1 MNTLFFLVY
10 NILYPV
16 FLFFVFFLSIFNKK
30 IRAGLIGRFESI
42 RILNKY
48 FNQDN
53 IKSNIYWFHC
63 SSYGEYLQVEQIIN
77 GLKKKDNNSIILLSF
92 FSPSGFVNCKN
103 DNVDCK
109 IYLPFDFLWTIK
121 TAIEI
126 VRPYAII
133 LANNDIWYNFL
144 NVSQSKNIKTYLIGA
159 ESKRFHKNIF
169 STAYYIYKP
178 IYFSFSKIF
187 AVDENDQKDI
197 FNYLKNKSLSEIPIT
212 GNPRFD
218 QVIQRSK
225 KQHERG
231 KIDISKRQDIL
242 LMASMHKE
250 DRNMILAQLIKYL
263 KNTNIQVYWISH
275 EPNSQ
280 ENKYLSNIFNRNNL
294 STEVIDSINSIG
306 QIDSRIVIIN
316 AVGVLADLYWNT
328 KIAYIGGGFSSGV
341 HNLMEPAVA
350 GVPMIFGPRYKK
362 FKEAIEIVSQNAGH
376 SISKSIDFNNFLDFY
391 FNSEENLTS
400 SSESARNIIL
410 NHSGASV
417 KILNYLNP
425 QQQTARDE

>member
-1 MNTLFFLVY
+1 MNTLFFVVY

-30 IRAGLIGRFESI
+30 IRVGLAGRFESI
-42 RILNKY
+42 HILNKY
-48 FNQDN
+48 FNQNN

-77 GLKKKDNNSIILLSF
+77 GLKKKDNNCIILLSF

-121 TAIEI
+121 KAIKI
-126 VRPYAII
+126 VSPNAIV

-144 NVSQSKNIKTYLIGA
+144 NVSQSMNIKTYLIGA
-159 ESKRFHKNIF
+159 ESKRFYKNKF
-169 STAYYIYKP
+169 SAAYYFYKP

-197 FNYLKNKSLSEIPIT
+197 FNYLKNKTISEIPIT

-231 KIDISKRQDIL
+231 KIDISKRADIL

-280 ENKYLSNIFNRNNL
+280 ENKYLSNIFNRNSL
-294 STEVIDSINSIG
+294 STEVIDSIQSIG

-316 AVGVLADLYWNT
+316 AVGVLADLYWTT
-328 KIAYIGGGFSSGV
+328 KVAYIGGGFSSGV

-362 FKEAIEIVSQNAGH
+362 FKEAVEIVSQNAGR
-376 SISKSIDFNNFLDFY
+376 SISKSIDFNKFLDFY
-391 FNSEENLTS
+391 FNSKENLTHS
-400 SSESARNIIL
+400 SKSARNIIL
-410 NHSGASV
+410 NHFGASV
-417 KILNYLNP
+417 KILNHLNS
-425 QQQTARDE
+425 

>member
-1 MNTLFFLVY
+1 MNTLFFVAY
-10 NILYPV
+10 NILLYPV
-16 FLFFVFFLSIFNKK
+16 FLFLMFFLSIFNKK

-42 RILNKY
+42 HILNRY
-48 FNQDN
+48 FNQN
-53 IKSNIYWFHC
+53 IIKSTIYWFHC
-63 SSYGEYLQVEQIIN
+63 SSYGEYLQVYQVIG
-77 GLKKKDNNSIILLSF
+77 GLKDKDNNCIILLSF

-126 VRPYAII
+126 VSPDAII

-159 ESKRFHKNIF
+159 ESKRFHKNIL
-169 STAYYIYKP
+169 SVAYYIYKP

-187 AVDENDQKDI
+187 AVDENDQKDLL
-197 FNYLKNKSLSEIPIT
+197 NYLVNKSISEIPVT

-225 KQHERG
+225 MQHELN
-231 KIDISKRQDIL
+231 KINISKRKDIL

-263 KNTNIQVYWISH
+263 KSTNIQVYWISH

-280 ENKYLSNIFNRNNL
+280 ENKYLNNIFNRNNL
-294 STEVIDSINSIG
+294 SSRVIDSIENIG

-316 AVGVLADLYWNT
+316 AVGVLADLYCIT
-328 KIAYIGGGFSSGV
+328 KVAYVGGGFSSGV

-362 FKEAIEIVSQNAGH
+362 FKEAVEIVNQNAGS
-376 SISKSIDFNNFLDFY
+376 SISKSKDFNNFLDFY
-391 FNSEENLTS
+391 FNSEKNLTH

-410 NHSGASV
+410 KHSGASV
-417 KILNYLNP
+417 KILNYINS
-425 QQQTARDE
+425 

>member
-1 MNTLFFLVY
+1 MNTLFFVVY

-30 IRAGLIGRFESI
+30 IRVGLAGRFESI
-42 RILNKY
+42 HILNKY
-48 FNQDN
+48 FNQNN

-77 GLKKKDNNSIILLSF
+77 GLKKKENNCIILLSF

-109 IYLPFDFLWTIK
+109 TYLPFDFLWTIK
-121 TAIEI
+121 KAIKI
-126 VRPYAII
+126 VSPNAII

-159 ESKRFHKNIF
+159 ESKQFHKNIF
-169 STAYYIYKP
+169 SPAYYIYKP

-197 FNYLKNKSLSEIPIT
+197 FNYLKDKTISEIPIT

-225 KQHERG
+225 KQHEHD
-231 KIDISKRQDIL
+231 KIDISKRADIL

-280 ENKYLSNIFNRNNL
+280 ENKYLCNIFNRNSL
-294 STEVIDSINSIG
+294 STEVIDSIQSIG

-316 AVGVLADLYWNT
+316 AVGVLADLYWTT
-328 KIAYIGGGFSSGV
+328 KVAYVGGGFSSGV

-362 FKEAIEIVSQNAGH
+362 FKEAVEIVSQNAGR
-376 SISKSIDFNNFLDFY
+376 SISKSMDFNNFLNFY
-391 FNSEENLTS
+391 FNSEENLTH

-410 NHSGASV
+410 NHSGASAR
-417 KILNYLNP
+417 ILNHLNS
-425 QQQTARDE
+425 

>member
-1 MNTLFFLVY
+1 MNTLFFVVY

-30 IRAGLIGRFESI
+30 IRVGLAGRFESI
-42 RILNKY
+42 HILNKY
-48 FNQDN
+48 FNQNN

-77 GLKKKDNNSIILLSF
+77 GLKKKENNCIILLSF

-121 TAIEI
+121 KAIKI
-126 VRPYAII
+126 VSPNAII

-159 ESKRFHKNIF
+159 ESKQFHKNKF

-197 FNYLKNKSLSEIPIT
+197 FNYLKNKTISEIPIT

-225 KQHERG
+225 KQHERD
-231 KIDISKRQDIL
+231 KIDISKRADIL

-280 ENKYLSNIFNRNNL
+280 ENKYLSNIFNRNSL
-294 STEVIDSINSIG
+294 STKVIDSIQSIG

-316 AVGVLADLYWNT
+316 AVGVLADLYWTT
-328 KIAYIGGGFSSGV
+328 KVAYVGGGFSSGV

-362 FKEAIEIVSQNAGH
+362 FKEAVEIVSQNAGR
-376 SISKSIDFNNFLDFY
+376 SISKSIDFNKFLDFY
-391 FNSEENLTS
+391 FNSEENLTHS
-400 SSESARNIIL
+400 SKSARNIIL

-417 KILNYLNP
+417 KILNHLNS
-425 QQQTARDE
+425 

>member
-1 MNTLFFLVY
+1 MNTLFFVVY

-30 IRAGLIGRFESI
+30 IRVGLAGRFESI
-42 RILNKY
+42 HILNKY
-48 FNQDN
+48 FNQNN

-121 TAIEI
+121 KAIKI
-126 VRPYAII
+126 VSPNAIV

-144 NVSQSKNIKTYLIGA
+144 NVSQSMNIKTYLIGA
-159 ESKRFHKNIF
+159 ESKRFYKNKF
-169 STAYYIYKP
+169 SAAYYFYKP

-197 FNYLKNKSLSEIPIT
+197 FNYLKNKTISEIPIT

-225 KQHERG
+225 KQHERD
-231 KIDISKRQDIL
+231 KIDISKRADIL

-280 ENKYLSNIFNRNNL
+280 ENKYLSNIFNRNSL
-294 STEVIDSINSIG
+294 STEVIDSIQSIG
-306 QIDSRIVIIN
+306 QIDSRVVIIN
-316 AVGVLADLYWNT
+316 AVGVLADLYWTT
-328 KIAYIGGGFSSGV
+328 KVAYVGGGFSSGV

-362 FKEAIEIVSQNAGH
+362 FKEAVEIVSQNAGR
-376 SISKSIDFNNFLDFY
+376 SISKSIDFNKFLDFY
-391 FNSEENLTS
+391 FNSEENLTHS
-400 SSESARNIIL
+400 SKSARNIIL

-417 KILNYLNP
+417 KILNHLNS
-425 QQQTARDE
+425 

>member
-1 MNTLFFLVY
+1 MNTLFFVVY

-30 IRAGLIGRFESI
+30 IRVGLAGRFESI
-42 RILNKY
+42 HILNKY

-77 GLKKKDNNSIILLSF
+77 GLKKKENNCIILLSF

-121 TAIEI
+121 KAIKI
-126 VRPYAII
+126 VSPNAIV

-144 NVSQSKNIKTYLIGA
+144 NVSQAMNIKTYLIGA
-159 ESKRFHKNIF
+159 ESKRFYKNKF
-169 STAYYIYKP
+169 SAAYYFYKP

-197 FNYLKNKSLSEIPIT
+197 FNYLKNKTISEIPIT

-231 KIDISKRQDIL
+231 KIDISKRADIL

-280 ENKYLSNIFNRNNL
+280 ENKYLCNIFNRNSL
-294 STEVIDSINSIG
+294 STEVIDSIQSIG

-316 AVGVLADLYWNT
+316 AVGVLADLYWTT
-328 KIAYIGGGFSSGV
+328 KVAYIGGGFSSGV

-362 FKEAIEIVSQNAGH
+362 FKEAVEIVSQNAGR
-376 SISKSIDFNNFLDFY
+376 SISKSIDFNKFLDFY
-391 FNSEENLTS
+391 FNSKENLTHS
-400 SSESARNIIL
+400 SKSARNIIL

-417 KILNYLNP
+417 KILNHLNS
-425 QQQTARDE
+425 

>member
-1 MNTLFFLVY
+1 MNTLFFVVY

-30 IRAGLIGRFESI
+30 IRVGLAGRFESI
-42 RILNKY
+42 HILNKY
-48 FNQDN
+48 FNQNN

-121 TAIEI
+121 KAIKI
-126 VRPYAII
+126 VSPNAIV

-144 NVSQSKNIKTYLIGA
+144 NVSQSMNIKTYLIGA
-159 ESKRFHKNIF
+159 ESKRFYKNKF
-169 STAYYIYKP
+169 SAAYYFYKP

-197 FNYLKNKSLSEIPIT
+197 FNYLNNKSISEIPIT

-225 KQHERG
+225 KQHERD
-231 KIDISKRQDIL
+231 KIDISKRADIL

-280 ENKYLSNIFNRNNL
+280 ENKYLSNIFNRNSL
-294 STEVIDSINSIG
+294 STEVIDSIQSIG

-316 AVGVLADLYWNT
+316 AVGVLADLYWTT
-328 KIAYIGGGFSSGV
+328 KVAYVGGGFSSGV

-362 FKEAIEIVSQNAGH
+362 FKEAVEIVSQNAGR
-376 SISKSIDFNNFLDFY
+376 SISKSIDFNKFLDFY
-391 FNSEENLTS
+391 FNSEENLTHS
-400 SSESARNIIL
+400 SKSARNIIL

-417 KILNYLNP
+417 KILNHLNS
-425 QQQTARDE
+425 

>member
-1 MNTLFFLVY
+1 MNTLFFVVY

-30 IRAGLIGRFESI
+30 IRVGLAGRFESI
-42 RILNKY
+42 HILNKY

-77 GLKKKDNNSIILLSF
+77 GLKKKENNCIILLSF

-121 TAIEI
+121 KAIKI
-126 VRPYAII
+126 VSPNAIV

-144 NVSQSKNIKTYLIGA
+144 NVSQSMNIKTYLIGA
-159 ESKRFHKNIF
+159 ESKRFYKNKF
-169 STAYYIYKP
+169 SAAYYFYKP

-197 FNYLKNKSLSEIPIT
+197 FNYLKNKTISEIPIT

-225 KQHERG
+225 KQHERD
-231 KIDISKRQDIL
+231 KIDISKRADIL

-280 ENKYLSNIFNRNNL
+280 ENKYLSNIFNRNSL
-294 STEVIDSINSIG
+294 STAVIDSIQSIG

-316 AVGVLADLYWNT
+316 AVGVLADLYWTT
-328 KIAYIGGGFSSGV
+328 KVAYIGGGFSSGV

-362 FKEAIEIVSQNAGH
+362 FKEAVEIVSQNAGR
-376 SISKSIDFNNFLDFY
+376 SISKSIDFNKFLDFY
-391 FNSEENLTS
+391 FNSEENLTHS
-400 SSESARNIIL
+400 SKSARNIIL

-417 KILNYLNP
+417 KILNHLNS
-425 QQQTARDE
+425 

>member
-1 MNTLFFLVY
+1 MNTLFFIVY
-10 NILYPV
+10 NIFLYPV
-16 FLFFVFFLSIFNKK
+16 FLFLMFFLSIFNKK

-42 RILNKY
+42 HILNKY
-48 FNQDN
+48 FNKNN
-53 IKSNIYWFHC
+53 INSNIYWFHC
-63 SSYGEYLQVEQIIN
+63 ASHGEYLQVDQVIN
-77 GLKKKDNNSIILLSF
+77 GLKKKDNNCIILLSF

-121 TAIEI
+121 TAIDI
-126 VRPYAII
+126 VSPKAII

-159 ESKRFHKNIF
+159 ESKRFHKNIL
-169 STAYYIYKP
+169 SAAYYIYKP

-187 AVDENDQKDI
+187 VVDENDQKDI
-197 FNYLKNKSLSEIPIT
+197 FNYLKNKSISEIPIT

-218 QVIQRSK
+218 QVIRRSK
-225 KQHERG
+225 KQHESD
-231 KIDISKRQDIL
+231 KIDISKRKDIL

-263 KNTNIQVYWISH
+263 KNTNIQAYWISH

-280 ENKYLSNIFNRNNL
+280 ENKYLSNIFNRNSL
-294 STEVIDSINSIG
+294 STEVIDSIENIC

-316 AVGVLADLYWNT
+316 AVGVLADLYWT
-328 KIAYIGGGFSSGV
+328 SKVAYVGGGFSSGV
-341 HNLMEPAVA
+341 HNLMEPALA

-362 FKEAIEIVSQNAGH
+362 FKEAVEIVSQNAGR
-376 SISKSIDFNNFLDFY
+376 SISKSLDLNNFLDFY
-391 FNSEENLTS
+391 FNNEENLTLS
-400 SSESARNIIL
+400 SKSARNIIL

-417 KILNYLNP
+417 KILNHINS
-425 QQQTARDE
+425 

>member
-1 MNTLFFLVY
+1 MNTLFFVVY

-30 IRAGLIGRFESI
+30 IRVGLAGRFESI
-42 RILNKY
+42 HILNKY
-48 FNQDN
+48 FNQNN

-77 GLKKKDNNSIILLSF
+77 GLKKKENNCIILLSF

-159 ESKRFHKNIF
+159 ESKQFHKNIF

-197 FNYLKNKSLSEIPIT
+197 FNYLKNKTISEIPIT

-231 KIDISKRQDIL
+231 KIDISKREDIL

-280 ENKYLSNIFNRNNL
+280 ENKYLSNIFNRNSL
-294 STEVIDSINSIG
+294 STEVIDSIQSIG

-316 AVGVLADLYWNT
+316 AVGVLADLYWTT
-328 KIAYIGGGFSSGV
+328 KVAYIGGGFSSGV

-362 FKEAIEIVSQNAGH
+362 FKEAVEIVSQNAGR
-376 SISKSIDFNNFLDFY
+376 SISKSIDFNKFLDFY
-391 FNSEENLTS
+391 FNSEENLTHS
-400 SSESARNIIL
+400 SKSARNIIL
-410 NHSGASV
+410 NHSGASAR
-417 KILNYLNP
+417 ILNHFNS
-425 QQQTARDE
+425 

>member
-1 MNTLFFLVY
+1 MNTLFFVVY

-30 IRAGLIGRFESI
+30 IRVGLAGRFESI
-42 RILNKY
+42 HILNKY

-63 SSYGEYLQVEQIIN
+63 SSHGEYLQVEQIIN

-121 TAIEI
+121 KAIKI
-126 VRPYAII
+126 VSPNAII

-159 ESKRFHKNIF
+159 ESKQFHKNIF
-169 STAYYIYKP
+169 STAYYFYKP

-187 AVDENDQKDI
+187 AVDENDQKNI
-197 FNYLKNKSLSEIPIT
+197 FNYLKNKTISEIPIT

-225 KQHERG
+225 KQHERV
-231 KIDISKRQDIL
+231 KIDISKREDIL

-280 ENKYLSNIFNRNNL
+280 ENKYLSNIFNRNRM
-294 STEVIDSINSIG
+294 STEVIDSIKSIG
-306 QIDSRIVIIN
+306 QVNSRIVIIN
-316 AVGVLADLYWNT
+316 AVGVLADLYWIT
-328 KIAYIGGGFSSGV
+328 KVTYVGGGFSSGV

-362 FKEAIEIVSQNAGH
+362 FKEAVEIVSQNAGF
-376 SISKSIDFNNFLDFY
+376 SISKSIDFNDFLNFY
-391 FNSEENLTS
+391 FNSEENLIH

-417 KILNYLNP
+417 KILNHLSS
-425 QQQTARDE
+425 

>member
-1 MNTLFFLVY
+1 MNTLFFVVY

-30 IRAGLIGRFESI
+30 IRVGLAGRFESI
-42 RILNKY
+42 HILNKY

-63 SSYGEYLQVEQIIN
+63 SSHGEYLQVEQIIN

-121 TAIEI
+121 KAIKI
-126 VRPYAII
+126 VSPNAII

-159 ESKRFHKNIF
+159 ESKQFHKNIF
-169 STAYYIYKP
+169 STAYYFYKP

-187 AVDENDQKDI
+187 AVDENDQKNI
-197 FNYLKNKSLSEIPIT
+197 FNYLKNKTISEIPIT

-225 KQHERG
+225 KQHERV
-231 KIDISKRQDIL
+231 KIDISKREDIL

-280 ENKYLSNIFNRNNL
+280 ENKYLSNIFNRNSL
-294 STEVIDSINSIG
+294 STEVIDSIKSIG
-306 QIDSRIVIIN
+306 QVNSRIVIIN
-316 AVGVLADLYWNT
+316 AVGVLADLYWIT
-328 KIAYIGGGFSSGV
+328 KVTYVGGGFSSGV

-362 FKEAIEIVSQNAGH
+362 FKEAVEIVSQNAGF
-376 SISKSIDFNNFLDFY
+376 SISKSIDFNDFLNFY
-391 FNSEENLTS
+391 FNSEENLIH

-417 KILNYLNP
+417 KILNHLSS
-425 QQQTARDE
+425 

>member
-1 MNTLFFLVY
+1 MNTLFFVVY

-30 IRAGLIGRFESI
+30 IRVGLAGRFESI
-42 RILNKY
+42 HILKKY
-48 FNQDN
+48 FNQNN

-77 GLKKKDNNSIILLSF
+77 GLKKKENNCIILLSF

-121 TAIEI
+121 KAIKI
-126 VRPYAII
+126 VSPNAII

-159 ESKRFHKNIF
+159 ESKQFHKNIF
-169 STAYYIYKP
+169 STSYYIYKP

-197 FNYLKNKSLSEIPIT
+197 FNYLKNKTISEIPIT

-225 KQHERG
+225 KQHESD
-231 KIDISKRQDIL
+231 KIDISKRADIL

-280 ENKYLSNIFNRNNL
+280 ENTYLCNIFNRNSL
-294 STEVIDSINSIG
+294 STEVIDSIQSIG
-306 QIDSRIVIIN
+306 QIDSRVVIIN
-316 AVGVLADLYWNT
+316 AVGVLADLYWTT
-328 KIAYIGGGFSSGV
+328 KVAYVGGGFSSGV

-362 FKEAIEIVSQNAGH
+362 FKEAVEIVSQNAGR
-376 SISKSIDFNNFLDFY
+376 SISKSIDFNKFLDFY
-391 FNSEENLTS
+391 FNSEENLTHS
-400 SSESARNIIL
+400 SKSARNIIL
-410 NHSGASV
+410 NHSGASAR
-417 KILNYLNP
+417 ILNHLNS
-425 QQQTARDE
+425 

>member
-1 MNTLFFLVY
+1 MNTLFFVVY

-30 IRAGLIGRFESI
+30 IRVGLAGRFESI
-42 RILNKY
+42 HILNKY
-48 FNQDN
+48 FNQNN

-77 GLKKKDNNSIILLSF
+77 GLKKKENNCIILLSF

-121 TAIEI
+121 KAIKI
-126 VRPYAII
+126 VSPNAII

-144 NVSQSKNIKTYLIGA
+144 NVSQSMNIKTYLIGA
-159 ESKRFHKNIF
+159 ESKRFYKNKF
-169 STAYYIYKP
+169 SAAYYFYKP

-197 FNYLKNKSLSEIPIT
+197 FNYLKNKTISEIPIT

-225 KQHERG
+225 KQHERD
-231 KIDISKRQDIL
+231 KIDISKRTDIL

-280 ENKYLSNIFNRNNL
+280 ENKYLSNIFNRNSL
-294 STEVIDSINSIG
+294 STEVIDSIQSIG

-316 AVGVLADLYWNT
+316 AVGVLADLYWTT
-328 KIAYIGGGFSSGV
+328 KVAYIGGGFSSGV

-362 FKEAIEIVSQNAGH
+362 FKEAVEIVSQNAGR
-376 SISKSIDFNNFLDFY
+376 SISKSIDFNKFLDFY
-391 FNSEENLTS
+391 FNSEENLIH

-417 KILNYLNP
+417 KILNHLNS
-425 QQQTARDE
+425 

>member
-1 MNTLFFLVY
+1 MNTLFFVVY

-30 IRAGLIGRFESI
+30 IRVGLAGRFESI
-42 RILNKY
+42 HILNKY
-48 FNQDN
+48 FNQDI

-121 TAIEI
+121 KAIKI
-126 VRPYAII
+126 VSPNAII

-159 ESKRFHKNIF
+159 ESKQFHKNIL

-187 AVDENDQKDI
+187 AVDENDQKNI
-197 FNYLKNKSLSEIPIT
+197 FNYLKNKTISEIPVT

-231 KIDISKRQDIL
+231 KIDISKREDIL

-280 ENKYLSNIFNRNNL
+280 ENKYLSNIFNRNSL
-294 STEVIDSINSIG
+294 STEVIDSIKSIG
-306 QIDSRIVIIN
+306 QVNSRIVIIN
-316 AVGVLADLYWNT
+316 AVGVLADLYWIT
-328 KIAYIGGGFSSGV
+328 KVTYVGGGFSSGV

-362 FKEAIEIVSQNAGH
+362 FKEAVEIVSQNAGF
-376 SISKSIDFNNFLDFY
+376 SISKSIDFNDFLNFY
-391 FNSEENLTS
+391 FNSEENLIH

-417 KILNYLNP
+417 KILNHLSS
-425 QQQTARDE
+425 

>member
-1 MNTLFFLVY
+1 MNTLFFTVY
-10 NILYPV
+10 NILLYPV
-16 FLFFVFFLSIFNKK
+16 FLFFMFFLSIFNKK
-30 IRAGLIGRFESI
+30 IRIGLAGRFESI
-42 RILNKY
+42 QILNKY
-48 FNQDN
+48 FNQN
-53 IKSNIYWFHC
+53 NLKSNIYWFHC
-63 SSYGEYLQVEQIIN
+63 SSLGEYLQAEQVIN
-77 GLKKKDNNSIILLSF
+77 GLKKNDNNCIILLSF

-126 VRPYAII
+126 VSPNAII
-133 LANNDIWYNFL
+133 LGNNDIWYNFL
-144 NVSQSKNIKTYLIGA
+144 NVSQSKDIKTFLIGA
-159 ESKRFHKNIF
+159 ESKRFNKNIF
-169 STAYYIYKP
+169 SAAYYIYKP

-187 AVDENDQKDI
+187 AVDENDQNDI
-197 FNYLKNKSLSEIPIT
+197 FNYLQYKSKSEIPVT

-225 KQHERG
+225 KQHESD
-231 KIDISKRQDIL
+231 KIDISKREDIL

-275 EPNSQ
+275 EPNIQ
-280 ENKYLSNIFNRNNL
+280 ENKYLSNIFSRNNL
-294 STEVIDSINSIG
+294 STEVIDSIENIG
-306 QIDSRIVIIN
+306 QINSRIVIIN
-316 AVGVLADLYWNT
+316 AVGVLADLYWIT
-328 KIAYIGGGFSSGV
+328 KVAYVGGGFSSGV

-362 FKEAIEIVSQNAGH
+362 FKEAVEIVSKNAGY
-376 SISKSIDFNNFLDFY
+376 SISKSIDFKNFLNFY
-391 FNSEENLTS
+391 FNSEENLNYS
-400 SSESARNIIL
+400 SKSARNIIL

-417 KILNYLNP
+417 KILNFINS
-425 QQQTARDE
+425 

>member
-30 IRAGLIGRFESI
+30 IRAGLIGRFKSI
-42 RILNKY
+42 HILNKY

-92 FSPSGFVNCKN
+92 FSPSGFVSCKN

-231 KIDISKRQDIL
+231 KIDISKREDIL

-316 AVGVLADLYWNT
+316 AVGVLAD
-328 KIAYIGGGFSSGV
+328 
-341 HNLMEPAVA
+341 
-350 GVPMIFGPRYKK
+350 
-362 FKEAIEIVSQNAGH
+362 
-376 SISKSIDFNNFLDFY
+376 
-391 FNSEENLTS
+391 
-400 SSESARNIIL
+400 
-410 NHSGASV
+410 
-417 KILNYLNP
+417 
-425 QQQTARDE
+425 

>member
-1 MNTLFFLVY
+1 MNTLYFAVY
-10 NILYPV
+10 NILLYPV
-16 FLFFVFFLSIFNKK
+16 FLFLMFFLSIFNKK
-30 IRAGLIGRFESI
+30 IRTGLIGRFESFH
-42 RILNKY
+42 ILNKY
-48 FNQDN
+48 FNENN
-53 IKSNIYWFHC
+53 INSFIYWFHC
-63 SSYGEYLQVEQIIN
+63 ASYGEYLQVEQVLS
-77 GLKKKDNNSIILLSF
+77 GLKKKDNNCIILLSF

-103 DNVDCK
+103 YNVDCK

-121 TAIEI
+121 TAIDI
-126 VRPYAII
+126 VSPNAII

-144 NVSQSKNIKTYLIGA
+144 NVSQSMKIKTYLIGA

-169 STAYYIYKP
+169 STFYYIYKP

-187 AVDENDQKDI
+187 AVDDNDQKDI
-197 FNYLKNKSLSEIPIT
+197 FNYLKNKSIIEIPIT

-225 KQHERG
+225 KQHESD
-231 KIDISKRQDIL
+231 KIDISRRGDIL

-250 DRNMILAQLIKYL
+250 DRNIILAQLIKYL

-280 ENKYLSNIFNRNNL
+280 ENKYLCNIFNRNSL
-294 STEVIDSINSIG
+294 STEVIDSIQSIG
-306 QIDSRIVIIN
+306 QIDSRVVIIN
-316 AVGVLADLYWNT
+316 AVGVLADLYWTT
-328 KIAYIGGGFSSGV
+328 KVAYVGGGFSSGV

-362 FKEAIEIVSQNAGH
+362 FKEAVEIVSQNAGR
-376 SISKSIDFNNFLDFY
+376 SISKSIDFNKFLDFY
-391 FNSEENLTS
+391 FNSKENLTHS
-400 SSESARNIIL
+400 SKSARNIIL

-417 KILNYLNP
+417 KILNHLNS
-425 QQQTARDE
+425 

>member
-1 MNTLFFLVY
+1 MNTLFFVVY

-30 IRAGLIGRFESI
+30 IRVGLAGRFESI
-42 RILNKY
+42 HILNKY

-77 GLKKKDNNSIILLSF
+77 GLKKKENNCIILLSF

-121 TAIEI
+121 KAIKI
-126 VRPYAII
+126 VSPNAII

-144 NVSQSKNIKTYLIGA
+144 NVSQSMNIKTYLIGA
-159 ESKRFHKNIF
+159 ESKRF
-169 STAYYIYKP
+169 Y
-178 IYFSFSKIF
+178 
-187 AVDENDQKDI
+187 
-197 FNYLKNKSLSEIPIT
+197 KNKFSEIPIT

-231 KIDISKRQDIL
+231 KIDISKREDIL

-280 ENKYLSNIFNRNNL
+280 ENNYLSNIFNRNSL
-294 STEVIDSINSIG
+294 STEVIDSIQSIG

-316 AVGVLADLYWNT
+316 AVGVLADLYWIT
-328 KIAYIGGGFSSGV
+328 KVAYVGGGFSSGV

-362 FKEAIEIVSQNAGH
+362 FKEAVEIVSQNAGR
-376 SISKSIDFNNFLDFY
+376 SISKSIDFNKFLDFY
-391 FNSEENLTS
+391 FNSEENLTHS
-400 SSESARNIIL
+400 SKSARNIIL

-417 KILNYLNP
+417 KILNHLNS
-425 QQQTARDE
+425 

>member
-1 MNTLFFLVY
+1 MNTLFFVVY

-30 IRAGLIGRFESI
+30 IRVGLAGRFESI
-42 RILNKY
+42 HILNKY

-77 GLKKKDNNSIILLSF
+77 GLKKKENNCIILLSF

-121 TAIEI
+121 KAIKI
-126 VRPYAII
+126 VSPNAIV

-144 NVSQSKNIKTYLIGA
+144 NVSQSMNIKTYLIGA
-159 ESKRFHKNIF
+159 ESKRFYKNKF
-169 STAYYIYKP
+169 SAAYYFYKP

-187 AVDENDQKDI
+187 AVDDNDQKDI
-197 FNYLKNKSLSEIPIT
+197 FNYLNNKSISEIPIT

-231 KIDISKRQDIL
+231 KIDISKREDIL

-280 ENKYLSNIFNRNNL
+280 ENKYLSNIFNRNSL
-294 STEVIDSINSIG
+294 STEVIDSIQSIG

-316 AVGVLADLYWNT
+316 AVGVLADLYWTT
-328 KIAYIGGGFSSGV
+328 KVAYIGGGFSSGV

-362 FKEAIEIVSQNAGH
+362 FKEAVEIVSQNAGR
-376 SISKSIDFNNFLDFY
+376 SISKSIDFNKFLDFY
-391 FNSEENLTS
+391 FNSKENLTHS
-400 SSESARNIIL
+400 SKSARNIIL

-417 KILNYLNP
+417 KILNHLNS
-425 QQQTARDE
+425 

>member
-1 MNTLFFLVY
+1 MNTLFFVVY

-30 IRAGLIGRFESI
+30 IKVGLAGRFESI
-42 RILNKY
+42 HILNKY

-77 GLKKKDNNSIILLSF
+77 GLKKNDNNCIILLSF

-121 TAIEI
+121 KAIKI
-126 VRPYAII
+126 VSPNAIV

-144 NVSQSKNIKTYLIGA
+144 NVSQSMNIKTYLIGA
-159 ESKRFHKNIF
+159 ESKRFYKNKF
-169 STAYYIYKP
+169 SAAYYFYKP

-197 FNYLKNKSLSEIPIT
+197 FNYLKNKTISEIPIT

-225 KQHERG
+225 KQHERD
-231 KIDISKRQDIL
+231 KIDISKRTDIL

-280 ENKYLSNIFNRNNL
+280 ENKYLSNIFIRNSL
-294 STEVIDSINSIG
+294 STEVIDSIQSIG
-306 QIDSRIVIIN
+306 QIDSRVVIIN
-316 AVGVLADLYWNT
+316 AVGVLADLYWTT
-328 KIAYIGGGFSSGV
+328 KVAYVGGGFSSGV

-362 FKEAIEIVSQNAGH
+362 FKEAVEIVSQNAGL
-376 SISKSIDFNNFLDFY
+376 SISKSIDFNKILNFY
-391 FNSEENLTS
+391 FNSKENLTHS
-400 SSESARNIIL
+400 SKSARNIIL

-417 KILNYLNP
+417 KILNHLNS
-425 QQQTARDE
+425 

>member
-1 MNTLFFLVY
+1 MNTLYFAVY
-10 NILYPV
+10 NILLYPV

-30 IRAGLIGRFESI
+30 IRTGLIGRFESI
-42 RILNKY
+42 HILNKY
-48 FNQDN
+48 FNQNN

-77 GLKKKDNNSIILLSF
+77 GLKKKENNCIILLSF

-121 TAIEI
+121 KAIKI
-126 VRPYAII
+126 VSPNAIV

-144 NVSQSKNIKTYLIGA
+144 NVSQSMNVKTYLIGA
-159 ESKRFHKNIF
+159 ESKRFYKNKF
-169 STAYYIYKP
+169 SAAYYFYKP

-197 FNYLKNKSLSEIPIT
+197 FNYLKNKTISEIPIT

-225 KQHERG
+225 KQHERD
-231 KIDISKRQDIL
+231 KIDISKREDIL

-280 ENKYLSNIFNRNNL
+280 ENKYLCNIFNRNSL
-294 STEVIDSINSIG
+294 STEVIDSIQSIG

-316 AVGVLADLYWNT
+316 AVGVLADLYWTT
-328 KIAYIGGGFSSGV
+328 KVAYIGGGFSSGV

-362 FKEAIEIVSQNAGH
+362 FKEAVEIVSQNAGR
-376 SISKSIDFNNFLDFY
+376 SISKSIDFNKFLDFY
-391 FNSEENLTS
+391 FNSEENLTHS
-400 SSESARNIIL
+400 SKSARNIIL

-417 KILNYLNP
+417 KILNHLNS
-425 QQQTARDE
+425 

>member
-42 RILNKY
+42 HILNKY

-92 FSPSGFVNCKN
+92 FSPSGFVSCKN

-169 STAYYIYKP
+169 SIAYYIYKP

-231 KIDISKRQDIL
+231 KIDISKREDIL

-362 FKEAIEIVSQNAGH
+362 FKEAIEIVGKNAGH

>member
-1 MNTLFFLVY
+1 MNTLFFVVY

-30 IRAGLIGRFESI
+30 IRVGLAGRFESTH
-42 RILNKY
+42 ILNKY
-48 FNQDN
+48 FNKNN

-77 GLKKKDNNSIILLSF
+77 GLKKKENNCIILLSF

-121 TAIEI
+121 KAIKI
-126 VRPYAII
+126 VSPNAII

-144 NVSQSKNIKTYLIGA
+144 NVSQSMNIKTYLIGA
-159 ESKRFHKNIF
+159 ESKRFYKNKF
-169 STAYYIYKP
+169 SAAYYFYKP

-197 FNYLKNKSLSEIPIT
+197 FNYLKNKTISEIPIT

-231 KIDISKRQDIL
+231 KIDISKREDIL

-280 ENKYLSNIFNRNNL
+280 ENKYLCNIFNRNSL
-294 STEVIDSINSIG
+294 STEVIDSIQSIG

-316 AVGVLADLYWNT
+316 AVGVLADLYWTT
-328 KIAYIGGGFSSGV
+328 KVAYVGGGFSSGV

-362 FKEAIEIVSQNAGH
+362 FKEAVEIVSQNAGR
-376 SISKSIDFNNFLDFY
+376 SISKSIDFNKFLDFY
-391 FNSEENLTS
+391 FNSEENLTHS
-400 SSESARNIIL
+400 SKSARNIIL
-410 NHSGASV
+410 NHSGASA
-417 KILNYLNP
+417 KILNHLNS
-425 QQQTARDE
+425 

>member
-1 MNTLFFLVY
+1 MNTLFFVVY

-30 IRAGLIGRFESI
+30 IRVGLAGRFESI
-42 RILNKY
+42 HILNKY
-48 FNQDN
+48 FNQNN

-77 GLKKKDNNSIILLSF
+77 GLKKKENNCIILLSF

-121 TAIEI
+121 KAIKI
-126 VRPYAII
+126 VSPNAIV

-144 NVSQSKNIKTYLIGA
+144 NVSQSMNIKTYLIGA
-159 ESKRFHKNIF
+159 ESKRFYKNKF
-169 STAYYIYKP
+169 SAAYYFYKP

-197 FNYLKNKSLSEIPIT
+197 FNYLKNKSISEIPIT

-231 KIDISKRQDIL
+231 KIDISKREDIL

-280 ENKYLSNIFNRNNL
+280 ENKYLCNIFNRNSL
-294 STEVIDSINSIG
+294 STEVIDSIQSIG
-306 QIDSRIVIIN
+306 QIDSRVVIIN
-316 AVGVLADLYWNT
+316 AVGVLADLYWTT
-328 KIAYIGGGFSSGV
+328 KVAYVGGGFSSGV

-362 FKEAIEIVSQNAGH
+362 FKEAVEIVSQNAGR
-376 SISKSIDFNNFLDFY
+376 SISKSIDFNKFLDFY
-391 FNSEENLTS
+391 FNSEENLTHS
-400 SSESARNIIL
+400 SKSARNIIL

-417 KILNYLNP
+417 KILNHLNS
-425 QQQTARDE
+425 

>member
-1 MNTLFFLVY
+1 MNILFFVVY

-30 IRAGLIGRFESI
+30 IRVGLAGRFESI
-42 RILNKY
+42 HILNKY
-48 FNQDN
+48 FNQNN

-77 GLKKKDNNSIILLSF
+77 GLKKKENNCIILLSF

-121 TAIEI
+121 KAIKI
-126 VRPYAII
+126 VSPNAII

-144 NVSQSKNIKTYLIGA
+144 NVSQSMNIKTYLIGA
-159 ESKRFHKNIF
+159 ESKRFYKNKF
-169 STAYYIYKP
+169 SAAYYFYKP

-197 FNYLKNKSLSEIPIT
+197 FNYLKNKTISEIPIT

-225 KQHERG
+225 KQHERD
-231 KIDISKRQDIL
+231 KIDISKRADIL

-280 ENKYLSNIFNRNNL
+280 ENKYLCNIFNRNSL
-294 STEVIDSINSIG
+294 STEVIDSIQSIG

-316 AVGVLADLYWNT
+316 AVGVLADLYWTT
-328 KIAYIGGGFSSGV
+328 KVAYIGGGFSSGV

-362 FKEAIEIVSQNAGH
+362 FKEAVEIVSQNAGR
-376 SISKSIDFNNFLDFY
+376 SISKSIDFNKFLDFY
-391 FNSEENLTS
+391 FNSDENLTHS
-400 SSESARNIIL
+400 SKSARNIIL
-410 NHSGASV
+410 NHSGASAR
-417 KILNYLNP
+417 ILNHLNS
-425 QQQTARDE
+425 

>member
-1 MNTLFFLVY
+1 MNTLFFVVY

-30 IRAGLIGRFESI
+30 IRVGLAGRFESI
-42 RILNKY
+42 HILNNY

-77 GLKKKDNNSIILLSF
+77 GLKKNDNNCIILLSF

-126 VRPYAII
+126 VSPNAII

-144 NVSQSKNIKTYLIGA
+144 NVSQSMNIKTYLIGA
-159 ESKRFHKNIF
+159 ESKRFYKNKF
-169 STAYYIYKP
+169 SAAYYFYKP

-197 FNYLKNKSLSEIPIT
+197 FNYLKNKTISEIPIT

-225 KQHERG
+225 KQHERD
-231 KIDISKRQDIL
+231 KIDISKRADIL

-280 ENKYLSNIFNRNNL
+280 ENKYLCNIFNRNSL
-294 STEVIDSINSIG
+294 STEVIDSIQSIG
-306 QIDSRIVIIN
+306 QIDSRVVIIN
-316 AVGVLADLYWNT
+316 AVGVLADLYWIT
-328 KIAYIGGGFSSGV
+328 KVAYVGGGFSSGV

-362 FKEAIEIVSQNAGH
+362 FKEAVEIVSQNAGR
-376 SISKSIDFNNFLDFY
+376 SISKSMDFNNFLNFY
-391 FNSEENLTS
+391 FNSKENLTHS
-400 SSESARNIIL
+400 SKSARNIIL

-417 KILNYLNP
+417 KILNHLNS
-425 QQQTARDE
+425 

>member
-1 MNTLFFLVY
+1 MNTLFFVVY

-30 IRAGLIGRFESI
+30 IRVGLIGRFESTH
-42 RILNKY
+42 ILNKY
-48 FNQDN
+48 FNKNN

-77 GLKKKDNNSIILLSF
+77 GLKKNDNNCIILLSF

-121 TAIEI
+121 KAIKI
-126 VRPYAII
+126 VSPNAIV

-144 NVSQSKNIKTYLIGA
+144 NVSQSMNIKTYLIGA
-159 ESKRFHKNIF
+159 ESKRFYKNKF
-169 STAYYIYKP
+169 SAAYYFYKP

-197 FNYLKNKSLSEIPIT
+197 FNYLKNKTISEIPIT

-231 KIDISKRQDIL
+231 KIDISKREDIL

-280 ENKYLSNIFNRNNL
+280 ENKYLCNIFNRNSL
-294 STEVIDSINSIG
+294 STEVIDSIQSIG
-306 QIDSRIVIIN
+306 QIDSRVVIIN
-316 AVGVLADLYWNT
+316 AVGVLADLYWTT
-328 KIAYIGGGFSSGV
+328 KVAYVGGGFSSGV

-362 FKEAIEIVSQNAGH
+362 FKEAVEIVSQNAGL
-376 SISKSIDFNNFLDFY
+376 SISKSIDFNKILNFY
-391 FNSEENLTS
+391 FNSKENLTHS
-400 SSESARNIIL
+400 SKSASNIIL

-417 KILNYLNP
+417 KILNHLNS
-425 QQQTARDE
+425 

>member
-1 MNTLFFLVY
+1 MNTLFFVVY

-30 IRAGLIGRFESI
+30 IRVGLAGRFESI
-42 RILNKY
+42 YILNKY

-53 IKSNIYWFHC
+53 IKCNIYWFHC

-121 TAIEI
+121 KAIKI
-126 VRPYAII
+126 VSPNAIV

-144 NVSQSKNIKTYLIGA
+144 NVSQSMNIKTYLIGA
-159 ESKRFHKNIF
+159 ESKRFYKNKF
-169 STAYYIYKP
+169 SAAYYFYKP

-197 FNYLKNKSLSEIPIT
+197 FNYLKNKTISEIPIT

-225 KQHERG
+225 KQHERD
-231 KIDISKRQDIL
+231 KIDISKRADIL

-280 ENKYLSNIFNRNNL
+280 ENKYLCNIFNRNSL
-294 STEVIDSINSIG
+294 STEVIDSIQSIG
-306 QIDSRIVIIN
+306 QIDSRVVIIN
-316 AVGVLADLYWNT
+316 AVGVLADLYWTT
-328 KIAYIGGGFSSGV
+328 KVAYVGGGFSSGV

-362 FKEAIEIVSQNAGH
+362 FKEAVEIVSQNAGL
-376 SISKSIDFNNFLDFY
+376 SISKSIDFNKFLDFY
-391 FNSEENLTS
+391 FNSKENLTHS
-400 SSESARNIIL
+400 SKSARNIIL

-417 KILNYLNP
+417 KILNHLNS
-425 QQQTARDE
+425 